1 MNAYGLLLRRENS
14 YGSDYLVAEIVRRE
28 DNHHA
33 PRNCSDGLCPEWDRP
48 KHLARFYLDGL
59 KMRGF
64 VSEYNHHEFL
74 GYEPAYYGVYSIRER
89 DARRMVATL
98 KAINDRIEKD
108 AAHGPVDCIM
118 SVCAAL
124 RLSFMVERVGM
135 DRGSSYD
142 NNEWRWMTLGEG
154 RNRYRQMVDELVS
167 TTAQVA

>member
-14 YGSDYLVAEIVRRE
+14 YGSEYLVAEIVRRE

-33 PRNCSDGLCPEWDRP
+33 PRNCSDGLCSEFDRP
-48 KHLARFYLDGL
+48 KHLARYFLEGL

-64 VSEYNHHEFL
+64 VNESGNEKFI
-74 GYEPAYYGVYSIRER
+74 GYEPAYWNVFKVRER

-108 AAHGPVDCIM
+108 AAHGPVDCLM
-118 SVCAAL
+118 SLCAAL
-124 RLSFMVERVGM
+124 RLSFMVERVGR
-135 DRGSSYD
+135 DGGSSYD

-154 RNRYRQMVDELVS
+154 RNRYRQMVDEIVS
-167 TTAQVA
+167 TTVQVA